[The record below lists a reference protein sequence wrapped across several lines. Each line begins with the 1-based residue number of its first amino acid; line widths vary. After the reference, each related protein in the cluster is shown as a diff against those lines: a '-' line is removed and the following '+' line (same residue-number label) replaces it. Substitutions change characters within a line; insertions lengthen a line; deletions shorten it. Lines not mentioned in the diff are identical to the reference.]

1 MLVDFFNFNTSLSML
16 IATNLRKIESTLS
29 TSIVKVLM
37 EKIDLL
43 HDGRTIFA
51 CLSKQGK
58 YSFFKDGLE
67 HNDNKKI
74 DELFSELQ
82 ANFAKLRKSEQSLK
96 KNWLKWEE
104 GRLYSLVL
112 VYPFAVNIDLFCNLK
127 VEFQDQILKRGFL
140 QIKIL
145 AL

>member
-1 MLVDFFNFNTSLSML
+1 
-16 IATNLRKIESTLS
+16 
-29 TSIVKVLM
+29 M
-37 EKIDLL
+37 EKIALL
-43 HDGRTIFA
+43 HDGCTIFA

-58 YSFFKDGLE
+58 YSFFKYDLE

-96 KNWLKWEE
+96 KNWLEWGE
-104 GRLYSLVL
+104 GLLYSLVL
-112 VYPFAVNIDLFCNLK
+112 VYAFTVNIDLFCNLK
-127 VEFQDQILKRGFL
+127 VEFQDQILKRGFS
-140 QIKIL
+140 QSKIL